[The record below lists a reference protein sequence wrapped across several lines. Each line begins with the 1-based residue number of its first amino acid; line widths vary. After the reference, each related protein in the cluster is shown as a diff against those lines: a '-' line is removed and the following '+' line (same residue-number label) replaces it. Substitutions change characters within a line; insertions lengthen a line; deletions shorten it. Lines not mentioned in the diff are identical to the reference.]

1 MTGTDLPSL
10 VRAAQS
16 GGVDDLVALMAPLAR
31 DLRTFIATFSASP
44 AMTDEAFRIAWGEV
58 RRDLASCPA
67 TGEAALWVRQ
77 QAIGVLKRM
86 LGEERNQA
94 ISAKDS
100 LRHVV
105 AQEGLES
112 IDALVTAANDNA
124 QSLGERY
131 GELPEALQTLLAR
144 RYADGAKLAELAREE
159 GVNEVEIGI
168 RLYAARAQLHWRATA
183 EDARAP
189 ADRLFPGLIEQYM
202 TWSMATE
209 ARGVLAGSMT
219 KDLVRTSAF
228 SRQVRTQ
235 LMLSALFGPIDVGA
249 LRQLAE
255 SLVPAARPK
264 RNESSLLRVVAPPR
278 APVASGTGLHRRG
291 DTATRGQDP
300 PSGVR
305 RQRGSRPKARRVDD
319 PDERSSGS
327 SGRVAL
333 IAGAAFLAIGL
344 IALVVVWSGGSRTA
358 ASPLPAAPSVAEQAA
373 RAEPAARVE
382 ANAPALVR
390 PKTGSALFV
399 RGIGLGGNDPVVI
412 ERNRWLSHRQALG
425 AGLTVLPGTQIAP
438 VISLSGSGMDFDL
451 KAMLG
456 SGLAASSGASIHIAQ
471 SLPNGDYDVSLWVSS
486 GSSSVESFGLV
497 LNGKSAST
505 DQTTGSGSWRRVG
518 PNRVTVSER
527 KLVVVLSGPP
537 TLRLSG
543 LALFVPGGPL
553 PVLPASVSVVSPG
566 EASVLYTGSGVTLRA
581 EVIGSGV
588 TKVVYRNGDEI
599 LGEATTAPYA
609 LTLQNPKPGEYRVT
623 ASAVTAASDASVSLP
638 RAFTLTKA
646 GGTGTIRW
654 ECWEG
659 LPGDS
664 LADVRGKPELERP
677 AKRTQ
682 EMNAFD
688 APRNAA
694 EEFYGRMRGWI
705 VPPAT
710 GAYVFWIA
718 ADDEGAL
725 FISPDDKPA
734 GKQRIAGHN
743 KAVGYGD
750 WGREGGQ
757 QSQPIAL
764 TEGVRY
770 YIEAVYKEGKVDD
783 HCSVGWKLPN
793 GVLERPIPGVHLIPF
808 K

>member
-16 GGVDDLVALMAPLAR
+16 GGVSELVALMAPLAR

-44 AMTDEAFRIAWGEV
+44 AMTDEAFRVAWGEV
-58 RRDLASCPA
+58 RRELAACPIS
-67 TGEAALWVRQ
+67 GDAAQWVRQ
-77 QAIGVLKRM
+77 QSIAVLKRM

-94 ISAKDS
+94 ITAKDS

-105 AQEGLES
+105 AQEGLEG
-112 IDALVTAANDNA
+112 IDALIVAVNGNA

-131 GELPEALQTLLAR
+131 SGISEDLQTMLAR
-144 RYADGAKLAELAREE
+144 RYGDGAKMAELARE
-159 GVNEVEIGI
+159 NSMSEVEAGI
-168 RLYAARAQLHWRATA
+168 RLFTARAQLHWRATA

-189 ADRLFPGLIEQYM
+189 GDRLFPGLIEQYL
-202 TWSMATE
+202 TWSMPTE
-209 ARGVLAGSMT
+209 ARGVLAGSMM
-219 KDLVRTSAF
+219 KDLARTAAF
-228 SRQVRTQ
+228 CRQVRTH
-235 LMLSALFGPIDVGA
+235 LLLGALFGPIDEGA

-255 SLVPAARPK
+255 TLVPAARAK

-278 APVASGTGLHRRG
+278 APVASVSELHRRG
-291 DTATRGQDP
+291 DTATKRRQDP
-300 PSGVR
+300 PSGPR
-305 RQRGSRPKARRVDD
+305 RQRGSRPKVRRADD
-319 PDERSSGS
+319 DNGPSSSG
-327 SGRVAL
+327 GRVAM
-333 IAGAAFLAIGL
+333 IAGAAFLVIGL
-344 IALVVVWSGGSRTA
+344 IALAVVWSGGSRSA
-358 ASPLPAAPSVAEQAA
+358 ASPVPPPAVVDQPSRPDTPPQT
-373 RAEPAARVE
+373 EPAVS
-382 ANAPALVR
+382 APVR
-390 PKTGSALFV
+390 PKIGPALFV
-399 RGIGLGGNDPVVI
+399 RGIGLGANDPVVI
-412 ERNRWLSHRQALG
+412 ERNRWLSYRQALG
-425 AGLTVLPGTQIAP
+425 AGLNVLPGTQIAP
-438 VISLSGSGMDFDL
+438 LIPVSGPGMDFDL
-451 KAMLG
+451 KTMLG
-456 SGLAASSGASIHIAQ
+456 SGLAGSGGAPIHLVQ
-471 SLPNGDYDVSLWVSS
+471 TLPDGDYDVSLWVSS
-486 GSSSVESFGLV
+486 GSSSVDGFGLV
-497 LNGKSAST
+497 LNGKPVSA
-505 DQTTGSGSWRRVG
+505 DQAAGSGAWRRLG
-518 PNRVTVSER
+518 PHRVTVGER
-527 KLVVVLSGPP
+527 KLDVVLSGPP

-543 LALFVPGGPL
+543 LALTVPGGPL
-553 PVLPASVSVVSPG
+553 PALPAAVTVVSPG
-566 EASVLYTGSGVTLRA
+566 EASVQYTSSTVVLRA

-623 ASAVTAASDASVSLP
+623 ASAVTTASDASVSLP

-659 LPGDS
+659 LPGDF
-664 LADVRGKPELERP
+664 LADVRGKAELERP
-677 AKRTQ
+677 ANRTQ
-682 EMNAFD
+682 DMNAFD

-694 EEFYGRMRGWI
+694 DEFYGRMRGWI

-734 GKQRIAGHN
+734 GKQRIAGNN

-750 WGREGGQ
+750 WGKEGGQ

-770 YIEAVYKEGKVDD
+770 YIEAIYKEGKVDD